1 MCSSYVATFCATHI
15 DHAFYAVAEASL
27 TMMGI
32 IKAI

>member
-27 TMMGI
+27 TMMGTN
-32 IKAI
+32 KAI

>member
-1 MCSSYVATFCATHI
+1 MCSSYVTTFCATHI
-15 DHAFYAVAEASL
+15 DHAFYAAAEASL